1 MLMAEITYRDAVVRA
16 LDEEMARDPDVIFFG
31 EDVGKAGGVFKV
43 TPGLYEKY
51 GPDRVRD
58 TPISENAI
66 VGAGVG
72 AAITGMR
79 PVIELMFADFAAV
92 TLDQIINQAA
102 KMRYM
107 SGGQLKVPL
116 TIRAAQGA
124 GAGFGS
130 QHSQCCETWFMH
142 APGLKVAVPSNPA
155 DVLGLLKT
163 AIRDDNPVVFLEH
176 KFQYTDKG
184 VVPDHADH
192 LVPFGQATIVREGS
206 DVTIVAVQNM
216 VKVAKAAA
224 DELAGQG
231 ISCEIIDPRTL
242 VPLDLETIIN
252 SVQKTGR
259 LITVEEA
266 VRAGGWGG
274 EVATQVTE
282 NAIWSLEGPVVRVTM
297 EAGIIPF
304 NGALEA
310 HLIPSKARVIQAVQR
325 VMEP

>member
-1 MLMAEITYRDAVVRA
+1 MAELTYRDAVVRA
-16 LDEEMARDPDVIFFG
+16 LDEEMARDENVIFFG
-31 EDVGKAGGVFKV
+31 EDVAKAGGVFKV
-43 TPGLYEKY
+43 TPGLWEKY
-51 GPDRVRD
+51 GEERVRD

-66 VGAGVG
+66 IGAGIG

-79 PVIELMFADFAAV
+79 PVVELMFADFAAV

-107 SGGQLKVPL
+107 SGGQIKVPL
-116 TIRAAQGA
+116 TIRAAQGG

-142 APGLKVAVPSNPA
+142 APGLKVAVPSTPA
-155 DVLGLLKT
+155 DVVGLLKS

-176 KFQYTDKG
+176 KGQYTDRG
-184 VVPDHADH
+184 DVPDGDH
-192 LVPFGQATIVREGS
+192 VVPFGKARIVREGT

-216 VKVAKAAA
+216 VKVAQAAA
-224 DELAGQG
+224 EALANEG

-242 VPLDLETIIN
+242 VPLDLETIIG

-266 VRAGGWGG
+266 IRAGGWGA
-274 EVATQVTE
+274 EVATQVTDE
-282 NAIWSLEGPVVRVTM
+282 AIWYLEGPVVRVTL

-304 NGALEA
+304 AAPLEA
-310 HLIPSKARVIQAVQR
+310 QLIPNKDRVIAAVRR